1 MAKLEQNI
9 NAQGFTDEAIR
20 QRRLQ
25 WLKSHREE
33 YAGQYVALHGD
44 VLVGHGRTIREA
56 HDQAR
61 ENGVMQPFLVHLS
74 SETEILF
81 AGW

>member
-9 NAQGFTDEAIR
+9 NAGRSTDEDMR

-25 WLKSHREE
+25 WLKSYREK
-33 YAGQYVALHGD
+33 YAGQYVALDGD

-56 HDQAR
+56 HDQAKER
-61 ENGVMQPFLVHLS
+61 GGRQPFLIRVS
-74 SETEILF
+74 SETEVLF

>member
-1 MAKLEQNI
+1 MAKLEDNI
-9 NAQGFTDEAIR
+9 NTTRFSDEDMR

-33 YAGQYVALHGD
+33 YAGRYVALHGD

-56 HDQAR
+56 HDQA
-61 ENGVMQPFLVHLS
+61 EKNGVMRPFLVRVS